1 MIAFEKC
8 WRVYSGVWSDKF
20 LETFLK
26 SGMTVMLGHIDRQA
40 LRRQIYKCNFA
51 ATSDIRRRHRHLDAE
66 ARAKLS
72 DFTKKHYSNVS
83 DEGDL
88 DAALAGALIEDRYA
102 NIPWLNAALPL
113 DGAQILE
120 IGCGTGES
128 TLALAEQ
135 GAIVTGL
142 DVDDHAMQVADERL
156 KLHDLKAEFVC
167 GNACD
172 LETRLPG
179 KKFDAI
185 IFFAS
190 LEHMTHQE
198 RCTAIAST
206 WDMVRPGGIWSV
218 IEAPNRLWFWDG
230 HTSMSNF
237 YNWLPDDLAWQW
249 ARHAK
254 REAFSEA
261 IDSAAEIN
269 GELLARWGRGVSF
282 HEFDVVFGD
291 ARKLDI
297 VSDKTG
303 FLRRSNPFMFGHGLL
318 SRSARYERFL
328 QRLETGLHPGFFR
341 QYLDIIIRKS

>member
-1 MIAFEKC
+1 MVCGDITNDRLE
-8 WRVYSGVWSDKF
+8 SF
-20 LETFLK
+20 LL
-26 SGMTVMLGHIDRQA
+26 VLANLMLELINRQNV
-40 LRRQIYKCNFA
+40 RRQLYKCNFA
-51 ATSDIRRRHRHLDAE
+51 ATSDIRRRYRQLDAE
-66 ARAKLS
+66 AKADLS
-72 DFTKKHYSNVS
+72 RFTKTHYSNVS

-113 DGAQILE
+113 DGARILE

-142 DVDDHAMQVADERL
+142 DVDAHALQVGNERL
-156 KLHDLKAEFVC
+156 KLHGLEAEFVC

-172 LETRLPG
+172 LETLFPN

-198 RCTAIAST
+198 RCTAMAST

-237 YNWLPDDLAWQW
+237 YNWLPDNLAWQW
-249 ARHAK
+249 AQHAK
-254 REAFSEA
+254 REAFSDA
-261 IDSAAEIN
+261 IDSSTEIN
-269 GELLARWGRGVSF
+269 CELLARWGRGVSF

-291 ARKLDI
+291 ARQLNI

-303 FLRRSNPFMFGHGLL
+303 FLRRSNPFMFAHGLF
-318 SRSARYERFL
+318 SRAARYERFL
-328 QRLETGLHPGFFR
+328 QRIETGLHPGFFR